1 MNLRGCVLENYP
13 GQIDENCWSKIW
25 GYSAISGFPKLEG
38 YYSINHQSSRQIV
51 ATSAEVNPND
61 GRGRE
66 FPQNELN
73 SGRGI
78 MVIWWN
84 SDQSC
89 IKILLNFGNK
99 LILKGQLV
107 LQQIHFATKTNHFG
121 TNIWYYW
128 NRISQ
133 QLSGLVAG
141 GKNTSSWKK
150 FCHPVAMVNIWMC
163 ILSKIS
169 FFIGLHTCQV
179 VEDFPGNI
187 HQQYVFI
194 ALMFEMKTSLFLF
207 LNVASIGNNSISY
220 GKNTP
225 RGLSEGSKS
234 WFYFCKGG
242 IILASQESI

>member
-1 MNLRGCVLENYP
+1 M
-13 GQIDENCWSKIW
+13 KIAEVKFEFIMPSVDFQNW
-25 GYSAISGFPKLEG
+25 RVIS
-38 YYSINHQSSRQIV
+38 YYSINHESSRQIM

-121 TNIWYYW
+121 TNIWYHW

-133 QLSGLVAG
+133 QFVGVGCRRQKHLEIPIFMLS
-141 GKNTSSWKK
+141 N
-150 FCHPVAMVNIWMC
+150 AMAMN
-163 ILSKIS
+163 LE
-169 FFIGLHTCQV
+169 LLQ
-179 VEDFPGNI
+179 
-187 HQQYVFI
+187 
-194 ALMFEMKTSLFLF
+194 
-207 LNVASIGNNSISY
+207 NS
-220 GKNTP
+220 
-225 RGLSEGSKS
+225 
-234 WFYFCKGG
+234 
-242 IILASQESI
+242 